1 MTTHKIHAPVYTD
14 LLRHLPA
21 NFKCVHCCI
30 SAYRLHT
37 IMHHAQSHSF
47 LFIVRH
53 TLTDHPLLGNHVFD
67 FHAIILDYILFLQQ
81 SGSASSPTSPTF
93 NKRQSSLPLQSTI
106 IEEISENGPQQD
118 HNATKVITLTNSEE
132 AGEMSTTHF
141 ISPFASFLP
150 SRAQVKIANAL
161 GIDEE
166 QAYLERAKEE
176 NDAEGGANSNEN
188 IPILD
193 SRQSSNNNMYSTQTS
208 QSQHQDSTNN
218 GQPRRNRSSRL
229 SQLPRLNSARGKQA
243 FSGGNSGQN
252 RQAGGGIGGGSG
264 DGSDDGDDRRDS
276 NASQISEDPPSDDE
290 TIEGQEEGETETDS
304 DSDASLVSDDDLSGM
319 PGSLPAPNSH
329 GQRMAR
335 GMSTG
340 SRGRRPS
347 GIAMPPAPTF
357 AHLEPFTNASGQ
369 NHLEGVG
376 KPHANIG
383 PTDTEVTEELID
395 GITTPKIGKRSG
407 YENDSL
413 NSTITERTPSASMGP
428 IRSRENWTQFGEETP
443 GWLPTPRAS
452 APAGSSMQSP
462 KSGLSIQTQSKNG
475 QGAGPMDTSYFN
487 IQPAPANNVIRNR
500 NDTSNP
506 NIPPPSPS
514 IITRARAQS
523 SASLRSIGLSPGIST
538 RELPPMPPIV
548 PLNLRSADRALSPN
562 RKIVSPTPV
571 LATPSL
577 STFPDESSTDSTNEA
592 TELALASQE
601 KQTSSRT
608 TTPRPNNAT
617 SLKSA
622 QGPALP
628 VSSPSSPRNA
638 ELLLHSS
645 HGRKAGAALLGV
657 SDSGTGR
664 PGLYKQESRSLIDL
678 NSPKRNQIEPSLK
691 PLHKPVSVRDI
702 RSTQVDQLKQTEQ
715 QARTASPA
723 PSVESI
729 TAPTS
734 ASASTTNLRRRN
746 SMYEVGA
753 APPPYTII
761 PGGGNG
767 IEAKIVP
774 REEEGKESLPHYHC
788 SVHIEGYLPR
798 KMEFSSPG
806 VQAKDRSWKRQYF
819 ILHGTCLRIY
829 RTDLSGERSA
839 LKGEHGVMSGVHV
852 HHDPMNED
860 GPNQPVGTTTSKVIA
875 TDGNTNVNS
884 KEQQQ
889 HNPTTA
895 STGNGQNQSVNRSP
909 TASTINSKLSDGH
922 SGNGALSRKVE
933 ALSGTISHSLH
944 RGSLVKQYTLQGAES
959 GLAADYLKRRHV
971 VRVRAEGEQFL
982 LQTRNDRHVV
992 DWIEAFQAATNI
1004 AMDLERRP
1012 MPKFITLPRR
1022 RRRRNGQRT
1031 RDASGND
1038 TNGRSINGG
1047 AEQEASVIPDGDLSA
1062 RELADIA
1069 EARRRS
1075 LMESSLS
1082 TSQRSSVSGQSR
1094 ANPPRPL
1101 GLPGD
1106 ESPNPSAAFERM
1118 LREEEEAMA
1127 RQDAGDI

>member
-1 MTTHKIHAPVYTD
+1 M
-14 LLRHLPA
+14 
-21 NFKCVHCCI
+21 
-30 SAYRLHT
+30 
-37 IMHHAQSHSF
+37 
-47 LFIVRH
+47 H
-53 TLTDHPLLGNHVFD
+53 TLSICSGYADRSPITWRHVFD
-67 FHAIILDYILFLQQ
+67 FHKLYLCYTTRQSFIFLFHPFHQSALIIET
-81 SGSASSPTSPTF
+81 STSSASATPPTF
-93 NKRQSSLPLQSTI
+93 NNRQSSLPFQSAI
-106 IEEISENGPQQD
+106 IEERSNINPQHE
-118 HNATKVITLTNSEE
+118 HNATKASLTNKEE
-132 AGEMSTTHF
+132 AGEMSTLRF
-141 ISPFASFLP
+141 ISPFASILP
-150 SRAQVKIANAL
+150 SQSQVKAANAL

-166 QAYLERAKEE
+166 QAYLERAIKEIDTE
-176 NDAEGGANSNEN
+176 QGRSSNES
-188 IPILD
+188 ITTPE
-193 SRQSSNNNMYSTQTS
+193 SRQAPINVYPTQTS
-208 QSQHQDSTNN
+208 QPQHQDSANN
-218 GQPRRNRSSRL
+218 NAARRTRSSRL

-243 FSGGNSGQN
+243 FSGGNGGRN
-252 RQAGGGIGGGSG
+252 GQAGGGLGGGSG
-264 DGSDDGDDRRDS
+264 DGGDDGDDRRDS

-290 TIEGQEEGETETDS
+290 TIEGQEDGETETDT
-304 DSDASLVSDDDLSGM
+304 DSEGSLASDDDLSGM
-319 PGSLPAPNSH
+319 PGSLPPPISH
-329 GQRMAR
+329 EHRMSR
-335 GMSTG
+335 GSSTG

-347 GIAMPPAPTF
+347 GITMPPAPTF
-357 AHLEPFTNASGQ
+357 AHLEPFASAAGQ
-369 NHLEGVG
+369 NHLEGIG
-376 KPHANIG
+376 KLHANLG
-383 PTDTEVTEELID
+383 PTDTEASEELRD
-395 GITTPKIGKRSG
+395 GLTTPKIGRRVG

-413 NSTITERTPSASMGP
+413 NSTIKERTPSASMGP

-462 KSGLSIQTQSKNG
+462 KGGLSIQTQLKNG
-475 QGAGPMDTSYFN
+475 QASPTDTSYFN

-500 NDTSNP
+500 NDSSHP
-506 NIPPPSPS
+506 NNLIPPPSPS
-514 IITRARAQS
+514 IITRSRAQS
-523 SASLRSIGLSPGIST
+523 SASLRSMGMSPGISL

-548 PLNLRSADRALSPN
+548 PLNLRSADRALSPG
-562 RKIVSPTPV
+562 RKIVSPLPV
-571 LATPSL
+571 QATPSL
-577 STFPDESSTDSTNEA
+577 STSTDESSADSISKAAESPLT
-592 TELALASQE
+592 SQQE
-601 KQTSSRT
+601 KQTTSRT
-608 TTPRPNNAT
+608 TTPRPLNA
-617 SLKSA
+617 SFAVKPA
-622 QGPALP
+622 QEPALP
-628 VSSPSSPRNA
+628 ASSPSSPRNP
-638 ELLLHSS
+638 ELSLHSS
-645 HGRKAGAALLGV
+645 IGRRTGTALLGV
-657 SDSGTGR
+657 PESGSAR

-678 NSPKRNQIEPSLK
+678 NSPTRNQIEPTLK
-691 PLHKPVSVRDI
+691 PLQKPVVVRDV
-702 RSTQVDQLKQTEQ
+702 RSTQVDQLKHAEQ
-715 QARTASPA
+715 QGRTASPA
-723 PSVESI
+723 PSIESI
-729 TAPTS
+729 TAPAS
-734 ASASTTNLRRRN
+734 ASASTTNLRRRR

-761 PGGGNG
+761 PGG
-767 IEAKIVP
+767 IEQKIIP
-774 REEEGKESLPHYHC
+774 REEEGKESLPNYHC

-819 ILHGTCLRIY
+819 VLHGTCLRIY
-829 RTDLSGERSA
+829 RTDLSNDRSA

-860 GPNQPVGTTTSKVIA
+860 GPNHPVGSTTSKVVA

-884 KEQQQ
+884 KDQSV
-889 HNPTTA
+889 NSTTTTTA
-895 STGNGQNQSVNRSP
+895 ATTNGQNQSVNRSP
-909 TASTINSKLSDGH
+909 TASTINSKINDGY

-1031 RDASGND
+1031 RDSSNTGA
-1038 TNGRSINGG
+1038 NGRSGGANGG
-1047 AEQEASVIPDGDLSA
+1047 EEQDTSTIPDGDLSA
-1062 RELADIA
+1062 REMADIA

-1082 TSQRSSVSGQSR
+1082 NSQRSSISGQSR

>member
-1 MTTHKIHAPVYTD
+1 
-14 LLRHLPA
+14 
-21 NFKCVHCCI
+21 
-30 SAYRLHT
+30 
-37 IMHHAQSHSF
+37 
-47 LFIVRH
+47 
-53 TLTDHPLLGNHVFD
+53 
-67 FHAIILDYILFLQQ
+67 
-81 SGSASSPTSPTF
+81 
-93 NKRQSSLPLQSTI
+93 
-106 IEEISENGPQQD
+106 
-118 HNATKVITLTNSEE
+118 
-132 AGEMSTTHF
+132 MSTTQF

-150 SRAQVKIANAL
+150 SKQQSKFTNAL

-166 QAYLERAKEE
+166 QACLERAKEE
-176 NDAEGGANSNEN
+176 SGANNNESISVLEN
-188 IPILD
+188 
-193 SRQSSNNNMYSTQTS
+193 RQSPSNMYSTQTS
-208 QSQHQDSTNN
+208 QAQHQDSTNN
-218 GQPRRNRSSRL
+218 GQARRTRSSRL
-229 SQLPRLNSARGKQA
+229 SHLPRLNSARGKQA
-243 FSGGNSGQN
+243 FSGGDGGRNGQT
-252 RQAGGGIGGGSG
+252 GGGIGGGSG

-276 NASQISEDPPSDDE
+276 NFSQISEDPPSDDE
-290 TIEGQEEGETETDS
+290 TIAGQEDGETETDS
-304 DSDASLVSDDDLSGM
+304 DSDASLASDDDLSGM
-319 PGSLPAPNSH
+319 PGSLPPPNSH
-329 GQRMAR
+329 EHRMSR
-335 GMSTG
+335 GMSAS

-357 AHLEPFTNASGQ
+357 AHLEPFASAGEQ
-369 NHLEGVG
+369 NHLEGIG
-376 KPHANIG
+376 KSHANIG
-383 PTDTEVTEELID
+383 PTDTELTEELID
-395 GITTPKIGKRSG
+395 GVTTPKIGKRVG

-413 NSTITERTPSASMGP
+413 NSTIKERTPSASMGP
-428 IRSRENWTQFGEETP
+428 IQNRENWTQFGDETP

-462 KSGLSIQTQSKNG
+462 KPGLSIQTQLKNG
-475 QGAGPMDTSYFN
+475 PGASPTDTSYFN

-500 NDTSNP
+500 NDSSNP

-514 IITRARAQS
+514 IITRSRAQS
-523 SASLRSIGLSPGIST
+523 SASLRSLGRITPGISS
-538 RELPPMPPIV
+538 RELPPMPPII
-548 PLNLRSADRALSPN
+548 PLNLRSADRARSPN
-562 RKIVSPTPV
+562 RKIISPTPV

-577 STFPDESSTDSTNEA
+577 LTSTDESSADSTSEA
-592 TELALASQE
+592 AKSALASQD
-601 KQTSSRT
+601 KQTGSRA
-608 TTPRPNNAT
+608 TTPRPYNAT
-617 SLKSA
+617 PVIKSA
-622 QGPALP
+622 KEPALP
-628 VSSPSSPRNA
+628 ASSPSSPRNS
-638 ELLLHSS
+638 ELALHSS
-645 HGRKAGAALLGV
+645 LGRRAGTALLGMNE
-657 SDSGTGR
+657 SGNGR

-678 NSPKRNQIEPSLK
+678 NSPSRNQIEPTLK

-702 RSTQVDQLKQTEQ
+702 RSSQVDQLKQAEQ

-723 PSVESI
+723 PSVEST

-734 ASASTTNLRRRN
+734 ATASSTNLRRRR

-767 IEAKIVP
+767 IEAKIIP
-774 REEEGKESLPHYHC
+774 REEEGKESLPSYHC

-819 ILHGTCLRIY
+819 VLHGTCLRIY
-829 RTDLSGERSA
+829 RTDLSGERAA

-860 GPNQPVGTTTSKVIA
+860 GPSQPVGSTTSKVIA

-889 HNPTTA
+889 HNSTAA
-895 STGNGQNQSVNRSP
+895 STANGHTANRSP

-1038 TNGRSINGG
+1038 ATNRTANGTEEPD
-1047 AEQEASVIPDGDLSA
+1047 AVTIPDGDLSA
-1062 RELADIA
+1062 REMADIA

-1075 LMESSLS
+1075 LMDSSVS

-1094 ANPPRPL
+1094 APPPPRPL

-1106 ESPNPSAAFERM
+1106 EQPNPSAAFERM
-1118 LREEEEAMA
+1118 LREEEEAMS
-1127 RQDAGDI
+1127 RQDAGVV